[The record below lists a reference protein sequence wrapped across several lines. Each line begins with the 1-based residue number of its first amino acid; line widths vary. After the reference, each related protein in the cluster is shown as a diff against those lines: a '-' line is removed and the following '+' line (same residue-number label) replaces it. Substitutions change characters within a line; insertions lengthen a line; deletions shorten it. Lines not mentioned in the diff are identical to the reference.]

1 MNFESPGFL
10 WLLPLLGLLWVL
22 PRGAVDRRRA
32 LLRAAVML
40 ALLLGLARP
49 VWIQRA
55 WRDHHVVVVDRT
67 ASLAATAAAD
77 RALQAVSARL
87 PAGAVRVLVELGA
100 ATSDAPAD
108 FDEVVRV
115 PEGARSPIG
124 DALRHALRAVPEGAG
139 GAVTLI
145 SDGLSTDDGWHRAV
159 QELTERGLP
168 LHAIALEAAD
178 EDVRP
183 VGLQPLD
190 ELRVGH
196 VGRVRVAV
204 AARDAQVQLT
214 LRADGEVVG
223 EPVAVACRGVA
234 SVDMPIEPARAG
246 FVELAVEARRTDAA
260 DADASTDV
268 LTRTVAVQD
277 PLRVLYLGG
286 RVQQASGY
294 VAQLLGAGFAVRE
307 PSGDA
312 IDLADVDLTM
322 LDDRA
327 ATDVPAAW
335 QQAVAEA
342 VQQRGMGL
350 FVSGGRSAFGPG
362 GYHDTV
368 IETISP
374 VEYVQKEE
382 KKDPS
387 TTLAVVID
395 TSGSMVGNRM
405 TLAKEVARLAIRRLL
420 PHDKVG
426 IVEFYGTKQWAAPIQ
441 SAANSIDLQRAIN
454 RLGASGGTVLFP
466 AIEECYY
473 ALKNV
478 QTRYKHVL
486 VVTDAGVETGPY
498 ESLLRKMADEGIAV
512 STVLVGPGR
521 HSEFLVELAD
531 WGGGR
536 YYHSPDRF
544 NLPELL
550 LKKPSTSMLPP
561 YRPGNYEV
569 ETRGGRGW
577 WGDVDPSQIPPVQTL
592 VETSPRPG
600 ADVLMSVAGS
610 GRPVL
615 TSWQYGLGR
624 VTAMTTEPVGPG
636 TLGWRAW
643 GGYGPMLGRLLAR
656 TSRSA
661 QPPFTFALRRAH
673 ERLHVEARSA
683 VRGARPPRLARPGAD
698 GAEVGLAEVAPGVF
712 RGELICALDEDVALV
727 AADGTGWQHRLCADA
742 GAAFAAERQVDPR
755 QALPMSAVAAYS
767 GGVFV
772 PPGAAVPPL
781 AVAGAGAPL
790 QASPAWPWVVL
801 VALLLYLFDVYD
813 RRRAVGARRPV

>member
-1 MNFESPGFL
+1 MHFANPGWL
-10 WLLPLLGLLWVL
+10 WLLPLVGLVWLL
-22 PRGAVDRRRA
+22 PRGQADRRRA
-32 LLRAAVML
+32 VLRTLIL
-40 ALLLGLARP
+40 ASLLLGLARP
-49 VWIQRA
+49 VMIRA
-55 WRDHHVVVVDRT
+55 VSTEHHVVVVDRT
-67 ASLAATAAAD
+67 ASAKDQAAVDQALAA
-77 RALQAVSARL
+77 VVARL
-87 PAGAVRVLVELGA
+87 QPDAARVLVEVGGGA
-100 ATSDAPAD
+100 ADVDSSFDRVLGVADAQRSPLGDALWQAL
-108 FDEVVRV
+108 RAI
-115 PEGARSPIG
+115 PEGA
-124 DALRHALRAVPEGAG
+124 A

-145 SDGLSTDDGWHRAV
+145 SDGRTTDSRWHQAT

-168 LHAIALEAAD
+168 LHVIAVDGAD
-178 EDVRP
+178 DDVRP
-183 VGLQPLD
+183 VGLKPLE

-196 VGRVRVAV
+196 IGRVRVAV
-204 AARDAQVQLT
+204 AAGAAEVQVT

-223 EPVAVACRGVA
+223 EPVVVTCEGVA
-234 SVDMPIEPARAG
+234 TVDLPIEPERSG
-246 FVELAVEARRTDAA
+246 FVTLSVEVGRVDAA
-260 DADASTDV
+260 DVDASTDV
-268 LTRTVAVQD
+268 LERTVAVQG

-286 RVQQASGY
+286 RVQQGEAH
-294 VAQLLGAGFAVRE
+294 VARLLGDGFDVVAAA
-307 PSGDA
+307 GDA
-312 IDLADVDLTM
+312 LDLADVDLTM

-327 ATDVPAAW
+327 AAEVPLAW
-335 QQAVAEA
+335 QQAIARA

-454 RLGASGGTVLFP
+454 RLGASGGTVLLP

-498 ESLLRKMADEGIAV
+498 ESLLRKMSDEGIAV

-561 YRPGNYEV
+561 YRPGTYQV

-577 WGDVDPSQIPPVQTL
+577 WGDVDQTQIPAVQTL
-592 VETSPRPG
+592 VETSPRDG

-610 GRPVL
+610 GRPVM
-615 TSWQYGLGR
+615 TSWRYGLGR

-636 TLGWRAW
+636 TRGWREW
-643 GGYGPMLGRLLAR
+643 QGYGPMLGRLLAR

-661 QPPFTFALRRAH
+661 QPPYVLTTRRDG
-673 ERLHVEARSA
+673 ERLHIEAQSA
-683 VRGARPPRLARPGAD
+683 GEVD
-698 GAEVGLAEVAPGVF
+698 GAPQVTVEGGPGVAMREVAPGVY
-712 RGELICALDEDVALV
+712 RGVHAVSAREDVRLLAV
-727 AADGTGWQHRLCADA
+727 DGAGWRHRVCSDSLDA
-742 GAAFAAERQVDPR
+742 GVEELQVDPR
-755 QALPMSAVAAYS
+755 EALPLGAMASAS

-772 PPGAAVPPL
+772 GVGEAVPAL
-781 AVAGAGAPL
+781 ALARAGSPMRAAPV
-790 QASPAWPWVVL
+790 WPWLVL
-801 VALLLYLFDVYD
+801 LSLLAFLFDVFD
-813 RRRAVGARRPV
+813 RRRAVGSRRNV

>member
-1 MNFESPGFL
+1 MHFQDPGFL
-10 WLLPLLGLLWVL
+10 WLLPLVALVWFL
-22 PRGAVDRRRA
+22 PRRPAPGRRA
-32 LLRAAVML
+32 VVRAVML
-40 ALLLGLARP
+40 GALVVALARP
-49 VWIQRA
+49 VAVRA
-55 WRDHHVVVVDRT
+55 SFSEHHVVVVDRT
-67 ASLAATAAAD
+67 ASAADPAAAD
-77 RALQAVSARL
+77 RAL
-87 PAGAVRVLVELGA
+87 GAVVGRLQPAARRVLVEVGGA
-100 ATSDAPAD
+100 GAGGSAEG
-108 FDEVVRV
+108 FEQVVTLR
-115 PEGARSPIG
+115 PGAGSPLG
-124 DALRHALRAVPEGAG
+124 DALAAALRAVPEGAA

-145 SDGLSTDDGWHRAV
+145 SDGRATDDGWYAAM

-168 LHAIALEAAD
+168 LHVVTLAPGDAD
-178 EDVRP
+178 LRP
-183 VGLQPLD
+183 VGLATLD

-204 AARDAQVQLT
+204 AAADAQAQVT
-214 LRADGEVVG
+214 LEADGEVVAG
-223 EPVAVACRGVA
+223 PAAVTCRGVA
-234 SVDMPIEPARAG
+234 TVDLAFEPRVSG
-246 FVELAVEARRTDAA
+246 FVELEVKVARVGAA
-260 DADASTDV
+260 DPDADNNA
-268 LTRTVAVQD
+268 LARTVSVQE
-277 PLRVLYLGG
+277 PLQLLYLGA
-286 RVQQASGY
+286 RVQQAREHLE
-294 VAQLLGAGFAVRE
+294 QLLGAGFSVRE
-307 PSGDA
+307 PSGDSL
-312 IDLADVDLTM
+312 DLADVDVTL

-327 ATDVPAAW
+327 AAEVPTRW
-335 QQAVAEA
+335 QQAIADA

-466 AIEECYY
+466 AIEECYS
-473 ALKNV
+473 ALTNV
-478 QTRYKHVL
+478 QTRSKHGL
-486 VVTDAGVETGPY
+486 DVTDAGVETGPY
-498 ESLLRKMADEGIAV
+498 ESLLRKMSDEGIAI

-561 YRPGNYEV
+561 YRPGSYEV

-577 WGDVDPSQIPPVQTL
+577 WGDVDPREIPPIQTL
-592 VETSPRPG
+592 VETSPRAG
-600 ADVLMSVAGS
+600 ADVLMSVTGS

-615 TSWQYGLGR
+615 ASWQYGLGR

-636 TLGWRAW
+636 TRGWRDW
-643 GGYGPMLGRLLAR
+643 PGYGPMLGRLLAR
-656 TSRSA
+656 TSRSS
-661 QPPFTFALRRAH
+661 QPPYEVSCVRRA
-673 ERLHVEARSA
+673 ERVEVEARTA
-683 VRGARPPRLARPGAD
+683 TRDAGALVVTRSG
-698 GAEVGLAEVAPGVF
+698 GGEEVSMREVAPGVF
-712 RGELICALDEDVALV
+712 RGSVV
-727 AADGTGWQHRLCADA
+727 AAADADVRLLARDQTGWSRRLCSDAFQA
-742 GAAFAAERQVDPR
+742 GAAETQVDPR
-755 QALPMSAVAAYS
+755 AALPLAEIAARTS
-767 GGVFV
+767 GAFV
-772 PPGAAVPPL
+772 RPGEAVPALPL
-781 AVAGAGAPL
+781 ARVGAPL
-790 QASPAWPWVVL
+790 QAAPVWPWFAL
-801 VALLLYLFDVYD
+801 VSLLALIYDVFD
-813 RRRAVGARRPV
+813 RRRGGAGRLA

>member
-1 MNFESPGFL
+1 MSFESAGFL
-10 WLLPLLGLLWVL
+10 WLLPLVALVWVL
-22 PRGAVDRRRA
+22 PRGRVDRRRA
-32 LLRAAVML
+32 ALRTAVMA
-40 ALLLGLARP
+40 ALVFGLARP
-49 VWIQRA
+49 VWVQPA

-67 ASLAATAAAD
+67 GSVADSAAAD
-77 RALQAVSARL
+77 RALAAVAGRL
-87 PAGAVRVLVELGA
+87 QVDAVRVLVELGGSRA
-100 ATSDAPAD
+100 DAPAG
-108 FDEVVRV
+108 FDEVVRL
-115 PEGARSPIG
+115 PGRGRSPIG
-124 DALRHALRAVPEGAG
+124 DALHRALRAVPEGAG

-145 SDGLSTDDGWHRAV
+145 SDGLSTDSGWHDAI
-159 QELTERGLP
+159 QELTERGVP
-168 LHAIALEAAD
+168 LHAVALETTS

-183 VGLQPLD
+183 VELQPLD

-204 AARDAQVQLT
+204 AARDAEVQVT
-214 LRADGEVVG
+214 LRADGELVGDPVV
-223 EPVAVACRGVA
+223 VACRGVA
-234 SVDMPIEPARAG
+234 SVELPIEPTRAG
-246 FVELAVEARRTDAA
+246 FVELSVEARRADAA
-260 DADASTDV
+260 DLDASTDV
-268 LTRTVAVQD
+268 LSRTVAVQD
-277 PLRVLYLGG
+277 PLRALYLGG
-286 RVQQASGY
+286 RVREGGAFL
-294 VAQLLGAGFAVRE
+294 AQLLGAGYEVRE

-312 IDLADVDLTM
+312 VDLADVDVTV

-327 ATDVPAAW
+327 AADVPVAW

-441 SAANSIDLQRAIN
+441 SAANSIDLQRAVN

-498 ESLLRKMADEGIAV
+498 ESLLRKMSDEGIAV

-561 YRPGNYEV
+561 YRPGRYEV

-577 WGDVDPSQIPPVQTL
+577 WGDVDPAQIPPVQTL
-592 VETSPRPG
+592 VETAPRPG

-615 TSWQYGLGR
+615 ASWQYGLGR

-636 TLGWRAW
+636 TRAW
-643 GGYGPMLGRLLAR
+643 RDWDGYGPMLGRLLAR

-673 ERLHVEARSA
+673 ERLYVEARSA
-683 VRGARPPRLARPGAD
+683 VRGAAAPRLTRSEGGD
-698 GAEVGLAEVAPGVF
+698 EVSLDEIAPGVF
-712 RGELICALDEDVALV
+712 RGVVVSAPDQDVRLV
-727 AADGTGWQHRLCADA
+727 AADGAGWRHRLCADA
-742 GAAFAAERQVDPR
+742 GAAVVDERQVDPR
-755 QALPMSAVAAYS
+755 RALPLAAIAAYS
-767 GGVFV
+767 GGEFV
-772 PPGAAVPPL
+772 AAEAAVPPL
-781 AVAGAGAPL
+781 PVARAGAPL
-790 QASPAWPWVVL
+790 QASPVWPWVVL
-801 VALLLYLFDVYD
+801 LALILYLFDVYD

>member
-1 MNFESPGFL
+1 MSFESPGFL
-10 WLLPLLGLLWVL
+10 WLLPLLALLWVL
-22 PRGAVDRRRA
+22 PRRPVDRRRA
-32 LLRAAVML
+32 LLRAGIMV
-40 ALLLGLARP
+40 ALLFGLARP
-49 VWIQRA
+49 VWVQPT
-55 WRDHHVVVVDRT
+55 WQDHHVVVVDRT
-67 ASLAATAAAD
+67 SSVADAAAAD
-77 RALQAVSARL
+77 RALTAVSARL
-87 PAGAVRVLVELGA
+87 PAGAVRVLVELGGGA
-100 ATSDAPAD
+100 DEAPAG
-108 FDEVVRV
+108 FEEVVRV
-115 PEGARSPIG
+115 SADARSPIG
-124 DALRHALRAVPEGAG
+124 DALHHALRAVPEGAG

-145 SDGLSTDDGWHRAV
+145 SDGRSTDDGWHDAV
-159 QELTERGLP
+159 QELTERGIP
-168 LHAIALEAAD
+168 LHAVALDAAD

-204 AARDAQVQLT
+204 AATDAQVQVT
-214 LRADGEVVG
+214 LRADGDVVG
-223 EPVAVACRGVA
+223 EPVSLPCRGVA
-234 SVDMPIEPARAG
+234 SVDLPIEPARAG
-246 FVELAVEARRTDAA
+246 FVELTVEARRTDAA
-260 DADASTDV
+260 DADATDDV

-286 RVQQASGY
+286 RVQQGSGF
-294 VAQLLGAGFAVRE
+294 VGQLLGAGFAVRE

-312 IDLADVDLTM
+312 VDLSDVDLTM
-322 LDDRA
+322 LDDRVA
-327 ATDVPAAW
+327 AEVPVAW

-498 ESLLRKMADEGIAV
+498 ESLLRKMSDEGIAV

-561 YRPGNYEV
+561 YRPGRYDV

-577 WGDVDPSQIPPVQTL
+577 WGDVDPAQIPPVQTL

-636 TLGWRAW
+636 TRGWRAW
-643 GGYGPMLGRLLAR
+643 DGYGPMLGRLLAR

-661 QPPFTFALRRAH
+661 QPPFTFTLRRAH

-683 VRGARPPRLARPGAD
+683 VRGAPAPRLARAD
-698 GAEVGLAEVAPGVF
+698 GDDGPMALAEVAPGVF
-712 RGELICALDEDVALV
+712 RGALVCGTDEDVQLV
-727 AADGTGWQHRLCADA
+727 AADGAGWQHRLCDDA
-742 GAAFAAERQVDPR
+742 GAAVAAERQVDPR
-755 QALPMSAVAAYS
+755 RALPLAAVADYS
-767 GGVFV
+767 GGAFV
-772 PPGAAVPPL
+772 PPGAGVPTL
-781 AVAGAGAPL
+781 AVARAGAPL
-790 QASPAWPWVVL
+790 QASPVWPWAVL
-801 VALLLYLFDVYD
+801 LALILYLFDVYD
-813 RRRAVGARRPV
+813 RRRAVARRPV

>member
-1 MNFESPGFL
+1 MNFQYPGFL
-10 WLLPLLGLLWVL
+10 WLLPLVALVWFV
-22 PRGAVDRRRA
+22 PRRPADARRA
-32 LLRAAVML
+32 LLRTVVL
-40 ALLLGLARP
+40 ATLLLGLARP
-49 VWIQRA
+49 VLVRA
-55 WRDHHVVVVDRT
+55 SWSDHHVVVVDRT
-67 ASLAATAAAD
+67 ASSADPAAVD
-77 RALQAVSARL
+77 RALEKVVARL
-87 PAGAVRVLVELGA
+87 QPDAVRVLVELGEA
-100 ATSDAPAD
+100 AGAAEAQRFDQVVQVAASD
-108 FDEVVRV
+108 
-115 PEGARSPIG
+115 RSPLG
-124 DALRHALRAVPEGAG
+124 DALQQALRAIPEGTG

-145 SDGLSTDDGWHRAV
+145 SDGRATDARWQRAV

-168 LHAIALEAAD
+168 LHVVALDAAD
-178 EDVRP
+178 ADARP
-183 VGLQPLD
+183 VGITPLD
-190 ELRVGH
+190 DLRVGH

-204 AARDAQVQLT
+204 AAAQAQLQVT
-214 LRADGEVVG
+214 LKVDGEAVG
-223 EPVAVACRGVA
+223 QPANVACTGVA
-234 SVDMPIEPARAG
+234 TVDLPFEPRKSG
-246 FVELAVEARRTDAA
+246 FVDLQVEVGRTDAA
-260 DADASTDV
+260 DGDVSDNV
-268 LTRTVAVQD
+268 LTRTVAVQE
-277 PLRVLYLGG
+277 PLLVLYLGG
-286 RVQQASGY
+286 RVQQARPHLE
-294 VAQLLGAGFAVRE
+294 QLLGDGFELRE

-312 IDLADVDLTM
+312 IDLSDVDLTL

-327 ATDVPAAW
+327 AAEVPVAW
-335 QQAVAEA
+335 QQAIADA
-342 VQQRGMGL
+342 VRQRGMGL

-498 ESLLRKMADEGIAV
+498 ENLLRKMADEGIAT

-561 YRPGNYEV
+561 YRPGNYAV

-577 WGDVDPSQIPPVQTL
+577 WGDVDPKQIPPVQTL
-592 VETSPRPG
+592 VETSPRAG
-600 ADVLMSVAGS
+600 ADVLMSVQGS

-615 TSWQYGLGR
+615 ASWQYGLGR

-636 TLGWRAW
+636 TRGWRDW
-643 GGYGPMLGRLLAR
+643 DGYGPMLGRLLAR
-656 TSRSA
+656 TSRSS
-661 QPPFTFALRRAH
+661 QPPFSFALQRDGEH
-673 ERLHVEARSA
+673 LHVEARSA
-683 VRGARPPRLARPGAD
+683 VHGVAAPTLA
-698 GAEVGLAEVAPGVF
+698 LASGGDLALREVAPGVF
-712 RGELICALDEDVALV
+712 RGAQVAAAADDVQLLASDGSGWRHHVCSDALDAGVAE
-727 AADGTGWQHRLCADA
+727 T
-742 GAAFAAERQVDPR
+742 QVDPR
-755 QALPMSAVAAYS
+755 DAI
-767 GGVFV
+767 
-772 PPGAAVPPL
+772 
-781 AVAGAGAPL
+781 PL
-790 QASPAWPWVVL
+790 QAIAAHTGGAFVAAGSAAPPLSLSRSGTPLQVVPFWPWLVL
-801 VALLLYLFDVYD
+801 LSLLAFLFDVFD
-813 RRRAVGARRPV
+813 RRRGAGTRRPV

>member
-1 MNFESPGFL
+1 MNFAYPGFL
-10 WLLPLLGLLWVL
+10 WLLPLVVLVWFL
-22 PRGAVDRRRA
+22 PRGVVDRRRA
-32 LLRAAVML
+32 ALRTLIL
-40 ALLLGLARP
+40 ASLVLGLARP
-49 VWIQRA
+49 AVIRA
-55 WRDHHVVVVDRT
+55 AWSDHHVVVVDRT
-67 ASLAATAAAD
+67 ASAADPAGAD
-77 RALQAVSARL
+77 RALAAVTARLQPDAARVLIELGGRSAGAGSGFDRVLAVASAR
-87 PAGAVRVLVELGA
+87 
-100 ATSDAPAD
+100 
-108 FDEVVRV
+108 
-115 PEGARSPIG
+115 RSPIG
-124 DALRHALRAVPEGAG
+124 DALQQALRAIPEGAG

-145 SDGLSTDDGWHRAV
+145 SDGLATDAGWHAAA

-168 LHAIALEAAD
+168 LHVVSLDAVD
-178 EDVRP
+178 VDVRP
-183 VGLQPLD
+183 VGLEPLGD
-190 ELRVGH
+190 LRVGH

-204 AARDAQVQLT
+204 AAREAQVRVT
-214 LRADGEVVG
+214 LFADGEAVG
-223 EPVAVACRGVA
+223 APVLISCDGVATVAV
-234 SVDMPIEPARAG
+234 PIEPKKSG
-246 FVELAVEARRTDAA
+246 FVELSVEVGRVDAA
-260 DADASTDV
+260 DLDATTDR
-268 LTRTVAVQD
+268 LARTVAVQE

-286 RVQQASGY
+286 RVQGARGH
-294 VAQLLGAGFAVRE
+294 VAKLLGDGFEVVA
-307 PSGDA
+307 PAGDA
-312 IDLADVDLTM
+312 LALTDVDLTM

-327 ATDVPAAW
+327 AADVPQAW
-335 QQAVAEA
+335 RQDIAQS

-395 TSGSMVGNRM
+395 SSGSMVGNRM

-498 ESLLRKMADEGIAV
+498 ESLLRKMSDEGIAV

-561 YRPGNYEV
+561 YRPGSYQV

-577 WGDVDPSQIPPVQTL
+577 WGDVDPSQIPAVQTL
-592 VETSPRPG
+592 VETSPRDG

-636 TLGWRAW
+636 TRGWREW

-656 TSRSA
+656 TSRSS
-661 QPPFTFALRRAH
+661 QPPYALSTRRIG
-673 ERLHVEARSA
+673 ERLHVEARSTA
-683 VRGARPPRLARPGAD
+683 PRAAAPRVTVEGGPSVAML
-698 GAEVGLAEVAPGVF
+698 EVAPGVY
-712 RGELICALDEDVALV
+712 RGDLVVGAAEDVRLV
-727 AADGTGWQHRLCADA
+727 AADGAGWRHFVCSDSLEA
-742 GAAFAAERQVDPR
+742 GVDELQVDPR
-755 QALPMSAVAAYS
+755 AGMPLREMAAYS
-767 GGVFV
+767 GGVY
-772 PPGAAVPPL
+772 
-781 AVAGAGAPL
+781 VAGDQGVPALSVARSGEPVQVAPV
-790 QASPAWPWVVL
+790 WPWLVL
-801 VALLLYLFDVYD
+801 LSLLVFLFDVFD
-813 RRRAVGARRPV
+813 RRRVGGARRIV

>member
-1 MNFESPGFL
+1 MNFQYPGFL
-10 WLLPLLGLLWVL
+10 WLLPLVLLVWFV
-22 PRGAVDRRRA
+22 PRRPADARRA
-32 LLRAAVML
+32 LLRTVVL
-40 ALLLGLARP
+40 VALLLGLARP
-49 VWIQRA
+49 VLVRSSWS
-55 WRDHHVVVVDRT
+55 DHHVVVVDRT
-67 ASLAATAAAD
+67 GSVADPAAVD
-77 RALQAVSARL
+77 RALAAVVQKL
-87 PAGAVRVLVELGA
+87 QPDAVRVLVEIGERAGA
-100 ATSDAPAD
+100 TDAPAG
-108 FDEVVRV
+108 FDQLLQVRSR
-115 PEGARSPIG
+115 GRSPLG
-124 DALRHALRAVPEGAG
+124 DALHAALRAIPAGTG
-139 GAVTLI
+139 GAITLI
-145 SDGLSTDDGWHRAV
+145 SDGRGTDSGWQRAV
-159 QELTERGLP
+159 QELTERDLP
-168 LHAIALEAAD
+168 LHVVAVPAAD
-178 EDVRP
+178 TNARP
-183 VGLQPLD
+183 VGIVPLD

-204 AARDAQVQLT
+204 AAADAELQVT
-214 LRADGEVVG
+214 LKADGEVVG
-223 EPVAVACRGVA
+223 QPVALTCRGVA
-234 SVDMPIEPARAG
+234 TVDLPFEPRASG
-246 FVELAVEARRTDAA
+246 FVDLTVEVARTDAA
-260 DADASTDV
+260 EQDPSDDTR
-268 LTRTVAVQD
+268 TRTVAVQE

-286 RVQQASGY
+286 RVQQAGEHLG
-294 VAQLLGAGFAVRE
+294 QLLGDGFELRQPA
-307 PSGDA
+307 GDA
-312 IDLADVDLTM
+312 IDLADVDLTV

-327 ATDVPAAW
+327 AAEVPTAW
-335 QQAVAEA
+335 QQAIADA

-350 FVSGGRSAFGPG
+350 LVSGGRSAFGPG

-486 VVTDAGVETGPY
+486 VITDAGVETGPY
-498 ESLLRKMADEGIAV
+498 ENLLRKMADEGIAT

-561 YRPGNYEV
+561 YRPGNYAV

-577 WGDVDPSQIPPVQTL
+577 WGDVDPKQIPPVETL
-592 VETSPRPG
+592 VETSARPG
-600 ADVLMSVAGS
+600 ADVLMSVQGS

-615 TSWQYGLGR
+615 ASWRYGLGR

-636 TLGWRAW
+636 TRGWRDW
-643 GGYGPMLGRLLAR
+643 DGYGPMLARLLAR
-656 TSRSA
+656 TSRSS
-661 QPPFTFALRRAH
+661 QPPFSFLLRRDAEH
-673 ERLHVEARSA
+673 LYVEARRA
-683 VRGARPPRLARPGAD
+683 TRGASAPRVAVAD
-698 GAEVGLAEVAPGVF
+698 GAEVDLREVAPGVF
-712 RGELICALDEDVALV
+712 AGVHVAAASDDVRLLATDGSGWRHHLCSDALDGGVPE
-727 AADGTGWQHRLCADA
+727 T
-742 GAAFAAERQVDPR
+742 QVDPR
-755 QALPMSAVAAYS
+755 EALPLPAIATHTGGAFVAV
-767 GGVFV
+767 
-772 PPGAAVPPL
+772 GAAAPAL
-781 AVAGAGAPL
+781 SLRRSGTPL
-790 QASPAWPWVVL
+790 QVVPLWPWLVL
-801 VALLLYLFDVYD
+801 LSLLAFLFDVFD
-813 RRRAVGARRPV
+813 RRRGAGTRRPV

>member
-1 MNFESPGFL
+1 MNFESPGLL
-10 WLLPLLGLLWVL
+10 WLLPLVALVFYL

-32 LLRAAVML
+32 LLRAVVL
-40 ALLLGLARP
+40 ASLLLGMARP
-49 VWIQRA
+49 VWITSS
-55 WRDHHVVVVDRT
+55 WSDHHVVVVDRT
-67 ASLAATAAAD
+67 GSAAD
-77 RALQAVSARL
+77 AALAERALTAVAAKLQPNAR
-87 PAGAVRVLVELGA
+87 RVLVELGGDGGA
-100 ATSDAPAD
+100 LPGG
-108 FDEVVRV
+108 FDEVVRLD
-115 PEGARSPIG
+115 ADQRSPIG
-124 DALRHALRAVPEGAG
+124 DALRHALRAVPEGGG

-145 SDGLSTDDGWHRAV
+145 SDGLGTDGGWHEPL

-168 LHAIALEAAD
+168 LHAVALAAAD

-204 AARDAQVQLT
+204 AARAAEVQVT

-223 EPVAVACRGVA
+223 APAQLSCRGVA
-234 SVDMPIEPARAG
+234 TVDLPIEPEVGG
-246 FVELAVEARRTDAA
+246 FVELSVQVARTDAA

-268 LTRTVAVQD
+268 LTRTVAVQQ

-286 RVQQASGY
+286 RVEQGRQH
-294 VAQLLGAGFAVRE
+294 VEELLGDGFELRE

-312 IDLADVDLTM
+312 IELADVDLTM

-327 ATDVPAAW
+327 AADVPETWQRAIAA
-335 QQAVAEA
+335 A

-350 FVSGGRSAFGPG
+350 VVSGGRSAFGPG

-561 YRPGNYEV
+561 YRPGRYQV
-569 ETRGGRGW
+569 QTRGGRGW
-577 WGDVDPSQIPPVQTL
+577 WGDVDPSQIPPVETL

-636 TLGWRAW
+636 TRGWRQW
-643 GGYGPMLGRLLAR
+643 GGYGPMFGRLLAR

-661 QPPFTFALRRAH
+661 QPPYTFALRRSP

-683 VRGARPPRLARPGAD
+683 VQGAAPPQLVDAAGEGVPLR
-698 GAEVGLAEVAPGVF
+698 EVAPGVF
-712 RGELICALDEDVALV
+712 RGAVVASAEEDVRLV
-727 AADGTGWQHRLCADA
+727 ASDAAGWRHRLCSDA
-742 GAAFAAERQVDPR
+742 AAAAVDERQVDPR
-755 QALPMSAVAAYS
+755 DALPLAEIASYS
-767 GGVFV
+767 GGAYVA
-772 PPGAAVPPL
+772 PGGAVPQLDL
-781 AVAGAGAPL
+781 ARAGTPL
-790 QASPAWPWVVL
+790 QATRLWPWLVL
-801 VALLLYLFDVYD
+801 LTLLLYLFDVYD
-813 RRRAVGARRPV
+813 RRRAVGARRAV